1 MAGRPPGDSADGKF
15 RLLDACWSLLEEN
28 DPGERLTIAAVCE
41 RAKCT
46 PPTLYHH
53 FGDLASL
60 EHAASVRAF
69 TQWSEVVAAEVA
81 KQDDPRKRLRHYAHA
96 YLAWAIDNPDAYT
109 VMFSRPGQLGHQGSG
124 PRFDLVAQAFS
135 AIHSRDIDDPRVIA
149 MSLAFWVCLHGAS
162 TLAIAAPGV
171 PQEAE
176 DDTIDFI
183 ESALNAYGPPD
194 AHKWASD
201 LLDLQAEPAIATKGR
216 RARRF

>member
-1 MAGRPPGDSADGKF
+1 MPSRLQLEAIWILF
-15 RLLDACWSLLEEN
+15 R
-28 DPGERLTIAAVCE
+28 I
-41 RAKCT
+41 
-46 PPTLYHH
+46 
-53 FGDLASL
+53 
-60 EHAASVRAF
+60 
-69 TQWSEVVAAEVA
+69 
-81 KQDDPRKRLRHYAHA
+81 
-96 YLAWAIDNPDAYT
+96 
-109 VMFSRPGQLGHQGSG
+109 
-124 PRFDLVAQAFS
+124 FS